1 MELLERKLKEYA
13 NNNDY
18 IFSFMDGKM
27 IGINLKIMLKYI
39 KTSLGKNLKN
49 YGILFTILGFL
60 SAISISLTIILSV
73 IINIALEEK
82 TIINN
87 AVIQPVPN
95 ISDMGAEV
103 VVYDGR
109 ENQTSISRNTI
120 RNFITVKK
128 KVWIK
133 ILKKDIN
140 FKLKDVVF
148 FLIF

>member
-49 YGILFTILGFL
+49 YGNLFTILGFL
-60 SAISISLTIILSV
+60 SAISTSLTIILSV

-95 ISDMGAEV
+95 IPDMGEEV
-103 VVYDGR
+103 VV
-109 ENQTSISRNTI
+109 
-120 RNFITVKK
+120 
-128 KVWIK
+128 
-133 ILKKDIN
+133 
-140 FKLKDVVF
+140 
-148 FLIF
+148 

>member
-1 MELLERKLKEYA
+1 
-13 NNNDY
+13 
-18 IFSFMDGKM
+18 M

-87 AVIQPVPN
+87 AVIQSVPN
-95 ISDMGAEV
+95 IPDMGAEV

-140 FKLKDVVF
+140 F
-148 FLIF
+148 

>member
-1 MELLERKLKEYA
+1 
-13 NNNDY
+13 
-18 IFSFMDGKM
+18 
-27 IGINLKIMLKYI
+27 
-39 KTSLGKNLKN
+39 
-49 YGILFTILGFL
+49 
-60 SAISISLTIILSV
+60 
-73 IINIALEEK
+73 
-82 TIINN
+82 
-87 AVIQPVPN
+87 
-95 ISDMGAEV
+95 MGAEV